1 MRIIW
6 LGCCLW
12 MTLSLNLGA
21 QEPLRISGKTMGS
34 YYAIVIDSAGV
45 ADAKVLQDAM
55 ERVFQE
61 LNGQMSTWDDTSE
74 ISRFNQSTGM
84 EWFAVSRDLA
94 IVTAEAKRLHV
105 LTEGA
110 LEITLAPLI
119 EAWGFGRKK
128 ARRIPS
134 DEQISSVLK
143 SMGSQHVEVRMD
155 PPAIRRTLPEIQL
168 SLNALAPGYAADRIA
183 ELLRAR
189 GLKSWVVDVGGE
201 NLAGEAKASGASWR
215 LGVESPLGGLHK
227 VLELTNTSIA
237 TSGDYRNFFIIDGQK
252 YSHVLNPRT
261 GRPVEDPPAA
271 VSVIHKSCMTA
282 DGLATAMMVL
292 GPEKGLAVAKRAG
305 FDVMFL
311 NVTADGQLQEQSTGA
326 FLAAEK

>member
-1 MRIIW
+1 MRMVW

-21 QEPLRISGKTMGS
+21 QELLRISGKTMGS

-45 ADAKVLQDAM
+45 VDPKVLQDEM
-55 ERVFQE
+55 ERVFAE
-61 LNGQMSTWDDTSE
+61 LNRQMSTWDDASE
-74 ISRFNQSTGM
+74 ISRFNQSTSA

-94 IVTAEAKRLHV
+94 VVTAEAKRLHV

-110 LEITLAPLI
+110 LEITIAPLI
-119 EAWGFGRKK
+119 EAWGFGRRKS
-128 ARRIPS
+128 RRVPS
-134 DEQISSVLK
+134 DEQIAGALK

-155 PPAIRRTLPEIQL
+155 PPAIRKLLPEIQI

-183 ELLRAR
+183 QLLKTR

-201 NLAGEAKASGASWR
+201 NHAGEAKASGDQWR

-227 VLELTNTSIA
+227 VLELTSTSIA
-237 TSGDYRNFFIIDGQK
+237 TSGDYRNFFVIDGQR
-252 YSHVLNPRT
+252 YSHILNPRT
-261 GRPVEDPPAA
+261 GRPVEDPPAS
-271 VSVIHKSCMTA
+271 VSVIHESCMTA

-292 GPEKGLAVAKRAG
+292 GPEKGLAIAERAG

-311 NVTADGQLQEQSTGA
+311 NVTRDGQLQEQSIGV
-326 FLAAEK
+326 FLATEE